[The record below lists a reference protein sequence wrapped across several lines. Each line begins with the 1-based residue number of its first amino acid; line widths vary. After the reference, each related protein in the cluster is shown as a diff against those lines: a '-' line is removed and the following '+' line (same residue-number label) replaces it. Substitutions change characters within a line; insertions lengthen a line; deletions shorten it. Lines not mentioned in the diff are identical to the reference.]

1 MKLYFSPGTCSMA
14 VHIALR
20 EAGANFE
27 AIKVD
32 LATHKTENNSDYY
45 QISPRGYVPS
55 LEIDDGSLHTEAVA
69 LLQYIADRH
78 PARGLIP
85 PANDTAG
92 RLDVVQWLVFISSEL
107 HKTFSWLWS
116 TDTAESTVAACKKKL
131 ALRFHELD
139 QHLVGRDFL
148 TGERFTIADAY
159 GFTIVNW
166 ANFLSI
172 DLKPYPHL
180 SAYLDRI
187 AARPSVHETMVAEGL
202 IKAAA

>member
-20 EAGANFE
+20 EVGAPFE
-27 AIKVD
+27 GIKVD
-32 LATHKTENNSDYY
+32 LATHTTEDGGDYY
-45 QISPRGYVPS
+45 QVSPRGYVPL
-55 LEIDDGSLHTEAVA
+55 LETDDSARHTEVVA
-69 LLQYIADRH
+69 LLLRIAESDASH
-78 PARGLIP
+78 GLIP
-85 PANDTAG
+85 PVGNAARQDA
-92 RLDVVQWLVFISSEL
+92 VQWLAFISSEL

-116 TDTAESTVAACKKKL
+116 SDTAESTVAACKKKL

-139 QHLVGRDFL
+139 QHLAGREYL
-148 TGERFTIADAY
+148 AGKRFSIADAY

-166 ANFLSI
+166 ANFLGI

-180 SAYLDRI
+180 SAYLDRV
-187 AARPSVHETMVAEGL
+187 AARPSVHETMTAEGL